1 MVKDSNEKQLNKNG
15 DHRGMSPK
23 SRANLKPN
31 LNGRPP
37 EDTITSHVK
46 GELTRIPTME
56 EDGFDGKGKTNAW
69 WIARNAVRDARN
81 SDRSARQEVWERV
94 EGKVTQPIGG
104 EGGGDIKIVVEFE
117 NLGQESPKS

>member
-1 MVKDSNEKQLNKNG
+1 MTNDSEKRVNRNG
-15 DHRGMSPK
+15 NRRGMSPK

-94 EGKVTQPIGG
+94 EGKVTQPISG
-104 EGGGDIKIVVEFE
+104 EGGQPIILKVVYD
-117 NLGQESPKS
+117 NGN